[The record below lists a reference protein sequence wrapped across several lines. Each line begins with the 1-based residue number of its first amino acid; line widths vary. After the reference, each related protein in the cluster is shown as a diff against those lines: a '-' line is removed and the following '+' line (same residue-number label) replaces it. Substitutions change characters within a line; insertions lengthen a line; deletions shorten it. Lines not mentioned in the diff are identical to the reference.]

1 MPIYSGG
8 KGISSIGV
16 GHHRKE
22 AERNFLM
29 ITPLVD
35 MLTILLIFLL
45 MNFAASGQLMY
56 LGEIYIPHST
66 SRQELEPSA
75 EVAIT
80 NEEIFL
86 DGFPFLDD
94 IETIMESPDLMIKP
108 LFLALSGK
116 VDEFREMEMD
126 DQSTY
131 VFTGKIV
138 IQADKSI
145 PFRLLKKVIYTAD
158 RADFTKQSLAV
169 YER

>member
-8 KGISSIGV
+8 KGISPIGV

-22 AERNFLM
+22 SERNFLM

-45 MNFAASGQLMY
+45 MNFAASGRLMY
-56 LGEIYIPHST
+56 LGEIYLPLST
-66 SRQELEPSA
+66 AKQVLEPSA

-80 NEEIFL
+80 NEEMFL
-86 DGFPFLDD
+86 DGLPFIDD
-94 IETIMESPDLMIKP
+94 VEKITESSDLMIKP

-116 VDEFREMEMD
+116 ADLFREKEIE